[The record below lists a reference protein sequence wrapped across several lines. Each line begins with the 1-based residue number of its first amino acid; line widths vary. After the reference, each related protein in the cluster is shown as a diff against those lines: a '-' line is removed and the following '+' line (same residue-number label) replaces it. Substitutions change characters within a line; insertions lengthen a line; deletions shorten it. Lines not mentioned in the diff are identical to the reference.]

1 VAVANYLVTMAA
13 TRSGPTGR
21 KIGFGIRLL
30 GASVMAGAL
39 VAGLGIPAVGAIGLS
54 AKAAANEFNN
64 IPNDLAIPDLAQSS
78 TIYDAD
84 GGVIAKVYSEGQNRT
99 SVPLS
104 KIAPVMQNA
113 LIDIEDHRYYQH
125 GAIDLEGTL
134 RALTKNASAG
144 ATTQGGSTLT
154 QQYVKNVFIY
164 EAGNDPSK
172 LAEATRQTTGRKI
185 QELRYAIKLETELS
199 KQQILDDYLNITY
212 FGQGAYGIEAASELY
227 FSVHAS
233 QLTLTQAALLAGLE
247 QSPSEYDPMV
257 NPVDA
262 RLRRNE
268 VLAAMATYGSIS
280 QQQAAKAEATP
291 LILKPT
297 WARTGCI
304 TAQQDEGFFCNYVED
319 VILQDP
325 AFGKTATARQ
335 ALWNQGGLQIH
346 TTLDPVDQAA
356 ENKAVADNV
365 LASNKAAASTTM
377 VQPGTGRI
385 LAMAQSR
392 PYGNGAHQTEIN
404 YNSNADYNG
413 GEGFPTGSVFK
424 AVTAAAALEQG
435 IPLSYTIDAPAVA
448 DYPRMTDCSG
458 TVHPAVSGDMNDTS
472 EAPGD
477 INMVQAM
484 AASVNTYFVPLEA
497 KVGLCNV
504 VHMAQSLGLSY
515 AGSPH
520 GLVPLAQVQSL
531 TLGVNALTPLQV
543 ANAYAT
549 FANNGVYCNAIALT
563 SVTTWNGKSLPVPA
577 ADCHRVMQQST
588 AAGVNTLLASVVSD
602 EGTGATVGI
611 HWSDAG
617 KTGTTNEDDQAWF
630 AGYTKQISDATVVS
644 NPDNPNKSLDPWIT
658 IDGLYYPN
666 AFGYLTSGPIWKQA
680 MNDSMRGMPN
690 IRLDFAPRPD
700 DAVSH
705 PTPYPSYGT
714 TGGGDGGNGGG
725 TGGGGG
731 NSTGGTGGN
740 GGTTGGGNGNGGT
753 TDGGATGGGNDGGTT
768 GGGTTGGGNGG
779 IGGTGLIGGTGGGPG
794 GTAGGNNG

>member
-1 VAVANYLVTMAA
+1 VLLTVGAANYLVFMAA
-13 TRSGPTGR
+13 TRSVPTR
-21 KIGFGIRLL
+21 HKIGLAVRLF
-30 GASVMAGAL
+30 GASALAGTI

-54 AKAAANEFNN
+54 AKAAANEFNT

-84 GGVIAKVYSEGQNRT
+84 GGVIAKVYAQGQNRT

-164 EAGNDPSK
+164 EADGSPSK

-185 QELRYAIKLETELS
+185 QELRYAIKLEEELS

-212 FGQGAYGIEAASELY
+212 FGEGAYGIEAASELY

-247 QSPSEYDPMV
+247 QSPSQYDPTV
-257 NPVDA
+257 NPLDA
-262 RLRRNE
+262 RARRNT
-268 VLAAMATYGSIS
+268 VLASMASYGTIT
-280 QQQAAKAEATP
+280 QAQAVEAEATP
-291 LILKPT
+291 LDLKVT
-297 WARTGCI
+297 WPRTGCI

-325 AFGKTATARQ
+325 VFGKTALARQ

-346 TTLDPVDQAA
+346 TTLDPRDQAA
-356 ENKAVADNV
+356 ENQAVIDNV
-365 LASNKAAASTTM
+365 RASNQAAASTTM
-377 VQPGTGRI
+377 VQPGTGKI
-385 LAMAQSR
+385 LAMAQSK
-392 PYGNGAHQTEIN
+392 PYGTGQNQTEIN
-404 YNSNADYNG
+404 YNADADHNG
-413 GEGFPTGSVFK
+413 GEGFQTGSVFK
-424 AVTAAAALEQG
+424 AVTAATALQEG

-448 DYPRMTDCSG
+448 DYPEMTDCRG
-458 TVHPAVSGDMNDTS
+458 NVHPAVSGDMNDTS
-472 EAPGD
+472 TAPGD

-497 KVGLCNV
+497 KAGLCNV

-515 AGSPH
+515 AGSTN

-549 FANNGVYCNAIALT
+549 FANNGVYCNAIAIN
-563 SVTTWNGKSLPVPA
+563 SITTNAGKSLPVPA
-577 ADCHRVMQQST
+577 ADCHRVMRKST

-611 HWSDAG
+611 PWSDAG

-658 IDGLYYPN
+658 INGLYYPN

-680 MNDSMRGMPN
+680 MTASMNGMPD
-690 IRLDFAPRPD
+690 IRLDFAPRPS
-700 DAVSH
+700 DAVRA
-705 PTPYPSYGT
+705 PTPTSTPTSGT
-714 TGGGDGGNGGG
+714 GTGNG
-725 TGGGGG
+725 TGGG
-731 NSTGGTGGN
+731 NTGGTGGTGWGGWT
-740 GGTTGGGNGNGGT
+740 GGTGNTGGGNTGT
-753 TDGGATGGGNDGGTT
+753 
-768 GGGTTGGGNGG
+768 
-779 IGGTGLIGGTGGGPG
+779 
-794 GTAGGNNG
+794 GNNGGW

>member
-1 VAVANYLVTMAA
+1 MAA
-13 TRSGPTGR
+13 KRSVPVGH

-30 GASVMAGAL
+30 GGSVLAGVL

-54 AKAAANEFNN
+54 AKAAANDFNN

-84 GGVIAKVYSEGQNRT
+84 GGIIAKVYAQGQNRT
-99 SVPLS
+99 SVPLG

-164 EAGNDPSK
+164 EAGDSPSK

-185 QELRYAIKLETELS
+185 QELRYAIKLEEELS

-212 FGQGAYGIEAASELY
+212 FGEGAYGVEAASELY

-247 QSPSEYDPMV
+247 QSPSEYDPTV
-257 NPVDA
+257 NPIQA
-262 RLRRNE
+262 LQRRNE
-268 VLAAMATYGSIS
+268 VLAAMANYDTIT

-291 LILKPT
+291 LNLKVT
-297 WARTGCI
+297 WPRTGCI

-319 VILQDP
+319 VVLQDP
-325 AFGKTATARQ
+325 AFGKTALARQ

-356 ENKAVADNV
+356 ENQAVADNV
-365 LASNKAAASTTM
+365 LAGNRAAASTTM
-377 VQPGTGRI
+377 VQPGTGKI

-392 PYGNGAHQTEIN
+392 PYGDGNNQTEIN
-404 YNSNADYNG
+404 YNANADYNG

-424 AVTAAAALEQG
+424 AITAATALEEG
-435 IPLSYTIDAPAVA
+435 VPLSYTYDAPATA
-448 DYPRMTDCSG
+448 DYPPMTDCSG
-458 TVHPAVSGDMNDTS
+458 HVHPAVSGDMNDTS
-472 EAPGD
+472 EAPGY

-504 VHMAQSLGLSY
+504 VHMAQSMGLSY
-515 AGSPH
+515 AGSPN

-531 TLGVNALTPLQV
+531 TLGVNALTPLQI

-549 FANNGVYCNAIALT
+549 FANNGVYCNAIAIT
-563 SVTTWNGKSLPVPA
+563 GVTDANGKSLPVPS
-577 ADCHRVMQQST
+577 ADCHRVMRKST

-611 HWSDAG
+611 DWSDAG
-617 KTGTTNEDDQAWF
+617 KTGTTNSDDQAWF

-644 NPDNPNKSLDPWIT
+644 NPDNPNDSLDPWFT
-658 IDGLYYPN
+658 ISGIEYPN

-680 MNDSMRGMPN
+680 MTASMNGKPN
-690 IRLDFAPRPD
+690 IELSFAPRPG
-700 DAVSH
+700 DAVRPPD
-705 PTPYPSYGT
+705 PTSTY
-714 TGGGDGGNGGG
+714 TGGDNGDGGNGGG
-725 TGGGGG
+725 DNGGGANGGGYNGGATDGNGGTDTTGGIFGGTTGWVGG
-731 NSTGGTGGN
+731 NGGNGGN
-740 GGTTGGGNGNGGT
+740 GGTTGT
-753 TDGGATGGGNDGGTT
+753 T
-768 GGGTTGGGNGG
+768 
-779 IGGTGLIGGTGGGPG
+779 GTGGAG
-794 GTAGGNNG
+794 GTDGGNNG